1 MTTAQ
6 IQRQLSLIP
15 LRVLVSAAHSLG
27 IQELDLGATADKAAL
42 IDALETRINNGQI
55 TIDQIKGTTGA
66 ALAAPAA
73 PAPAGDAA
81 TLALAKRIL
90 GESQA
95 LNVSTVEARQQ
106 QQREIDARIGAAVS
120 QCQDAATTAAQ
131 SAADSI
137 QKLERQVSK
146 LAPPE
151 VDAVA
156 IQRSIDTAV
165 GVAFGAFRKDA
176 TVEAVEAV
184 AASLPPVTRTV
195 RADSVFPAD
204 ACSYGRTKF
213 GALQVQVWDDAA
225 APAVVGDYVFQPKH
239 LHQALLALDS
249 TLPHNCWLA
258 GERGT
263 GKTEFVTQIA
273 ARLQRRL
280 VRVNFDEALERADF
294 IGGNTIEQGTVV
306 WKGGIITQAI
316 QHPGTIVLLDEVGF
330 ARPTAVAVL
339 HSLCERSPNR
349 SLTVS
354 ETGQR
359 IPVSSGVTFFC
370 ADNSNGHGNTSGN
383 FGGVLEQNS
392 AFIDRFSYTLRFD
405 YLDAQSEATLISRR
419 TGLAPAA
426 AQIIVGFATVARQK
440 AAAGLLTQPPS
451 LRQLFALADAVSKGL
466 PLDVAFENA
475 VVNKFHSDCA
485 PELLGCFAATFD
497 EASFKQALEG

>member
-1 MTTAQ
+1 MKNAQ

-15 LRVLVSAAHSLG
+15 IRILENAAHSLG
-27 IQELDLGATADKAAL
+27 IKSAGVGTAAYKDSLIQELTLQVVNG
-42 IDALETRINNGQI
+42 RI
-55 TIDQIKGTTGA
+55 TLDQIKATSFA
-66 ALAAPAA
+66 ASTA
-73 PAPAGDAA
+73 PAPVSASADTPALEAIREAA
-81 TLALAKRIL
+81 LSVAVSAAADIDKR
-90 GESQA
+90 
-95 LNVSTVEARQQ
+95 V
-106 QQREIDARIGAAVS
+106 GAAVA
-120 QCQDAATTAAQ
+120 QCQGAAATAAQ
-131 SAADSI
+131 SASDCI
-137 QKLERQVSK
+137 KKLERQVSK
-146 LAPPE
+146 LTPPD

-156 IQRSIDTAV
+156 IQRSIDNAV
-165 GVAFGAFRKDA
+165 GAAFGAFRKDVPAAVFEA
-176 TVEAVEAV
+176 TV
-184 AASLPPVTRTV
+184 ASLPPVTRSV

-204 ACSYGRTKF
+204 ACVYGRTDF
-213 GALQVQVWDDAA
+213 GALKVQVWDDAA

-294 IGGNTIEQGTVV
+294 IGGNTIEQGTVI

-359 IPVSSGVTFFC
+359 IPVSSGVAFFC

-451 LRQLFALADAVSKGL
+451 LRQLFALADAVRKGL

-485 PELLGCFAATFD
+485 AELLGCFAATFD

>member
-6 IQRQLSLIP
+6 IQRQLSLVP

-95 LNVSTVEARQQ
+95 LNIATTEARQQ
-106 QQREIDARIGAAVS
+106 QQREIDSRIGAAVS
-120 QCQDAATTAAQ
+120 QCQGAAATAAQ
-131 SAADSI
+131 SATDSI

-204 ACSYGRTKF
+204 ACSYGRTSF
-213 GALQVQVWDDAA
+213 GALKVQVWDDAA
-225 APAVVGDYVFQPKH
+225 APAVVSDYVFQGKH
-239 LHQALLALDS
+239 LHQALLALDG

-263 GKTEFVTQIA
+263 GKTEFVTQLA
-273 ARLQRRL
+273 ARLLRRL
-280 VRVNFDEALERADF
+280 VRVNFDEAIERADF
-294 IGGNTIEQGTVV
+294 IGGNTIEEGTVK
-306 WKGGIITQAI
+306 WSAGAIAQAI
-316 QHPGTIVLLDEVGF
+316 QHPGAVILLDEIGF
-330 ARPTAVAVL
+330 ARAGSIAVL
-339 HSLCERSPNR
+339 HALCERSPHR
-349 SLTVS
+349 ALTVN
-354 ETGQR
+354 ETGKS
-359 IPVSSGVTFFC
+359 IPVASGVAFFC

-405 YLDAQSEATLISRR
+405 YLDAQSEATLISTR
-419 TGLAPAA
+419 TGLSAA
-426 AQIIVGFATVARQK
+426 AAEIIVGFATVARQK
-440 AAAGLLTQPPS
+440 AAAGLLNQPPS
-451 LRQLFALADAVSKGL
+451 LRQLFALADAVKKGL

-485 PELLGCFAATFD
+485 PELFGCFAATFD
-497 EASFKQALEG
+497 EASFKQALVG

>member
-15 LRVLVSAAHSLG
+15 LRVLQNAAKSLG
-27 IQELDLGATADKAAL
+27 LGGVVGAADEKATIIAELEQAVQ
-42 IDALETRINNGQI
+42 NGLV
-55 TIDQIKGTTGA
+55 TVDQIKGTTVA
-66 ALAAPAA
+66 PTAPAA
-73 PAPAGDAA
+73 PAPVGDAA
-81 TLALAKRIL
+81 TLELARKIL
-90 GESQA
+90 GQSQA
-95 LNVSTVEARQQ
+95 LNIATTEARQQ
-106 QQREIDARIGAAVS
+106 QQREIDSRIGAAVS
-120 QCQDAATTAAQ
+120 QCQGAAATAAQ
-131 SAADSI
+131 SASDSI
-137 QKLERQVSK
+137 QKLERQVSR

-151 VDAVA
+151 VDVAA
-156 IQRSIDTAV
+156 IQRSIDSAV
-165 GVAFGAFRKDA
+165 GAAFGAFRKDHTA
-176 TVEAVEAV
+176 EVVEAV
-184 AASLPPVTRTV
+184 ASSLPPVTRSV

-225 APAVVGDYVFQPKH
+225 APAVVSDYVFQGKH
-239 LHQALLALDS
+239 LHQALLALDG

-263 GKTEFVTQIA
+263 GKTEFVTQLA
-273 ARLQRRL
+273 ARLLRRL

-294 IGGNTIEQGTVV
+294 IGGNTIENGTVV

-316 QHPGTIVLLDEVGF
+316 QHPGCIVLLDEVGF

-359 IPVSSGVTFFC
+359 IPVSSGVAFFC

-405 YLDAQSEATLISRR
+405 YLDAVREAELISTR
-419 TGLAPAA
+419 TGLSAA
-426 AQIIVGFATVARQK
+426 AAEIIVGFATVARQK

-451 LRQLFALADAVSKGL
+451 LRQLFALADAVRKGL

-497 EASFKQALEG
+497 EASFKQALVG

>member
-1 MTTAQ
+1 MKNAQ

-15 LRVLVSAAHSLG
+15 LRILENAAHSLG
-27 IQELDLGATADKAAL
+27 IKSGVVGTATDKNSLIQELTLQVVNG
-42 IDALETRINNGQI
+42 RI
-55 TIDQIKGTTGA
+55 TLDQIKATGFA
-66 ALAAPAA
+66 ASAA
-73 PAPAGDAA
+73 PAPVSAPTNTAA
-81 TLALAKRIL
+81 LEATIREAAL
-90 GESQA
+90 
-95 LNVSTVEARQQ
+95 STQLSAAAN
-106 QQREIDARIGAAVS
+106 IDRRVGAAVA
-120 QCQDAATTAAQ
+120 QCNDAIKTF
-131 SAADSI
+131 
-137 QKLERQVSK
+137 ERKVSK
-146 LAPPE
+146 LTPPE

-156 IQRSIDTAV
+156 IQRSIDNAV
-165 GVAFGAFRKDA
+165 GAAFGAFRRDVPAAVFEA
-176 TVEAVEAV
+176 TV
-184 AASLPPVTRTV
+184 ASLPPVTRSV

-204 ACSYGRTKF
+204 ACAYGQTDF
-213 GALQVQVWDDAA
+213 GALKVQVWDDAS
-225 APAVVGDYVFQPKH
+225 APAVLGDYVFQPKH
-239 LHQALLALDS
+239 LHQTLLALDGV
-249 TLPHNCWLA
+249 LPHNCWLA

-263 GKTEFVTQIA
+263 GKTEFVTQLA
-273 ARLQRRL
+273 ARLLRRL

-294 IGGNTIEQGTVV
+294 IGGNTIENGSVI
-306 WKGGIITQAI
+306 WKGGVITQAI
-316 QHPGTIVLLDEVGF
+316 QHPGAIVLLDEVGF

-359 IPVSSGVTFFC
+359 IPVSSGVAFFC

-405 YLDAQSEATLISRR
+405 YLDAQSEAVLISRR

-451 LRQLFALADAVSKGL
+451 LRQLFALADAVRKGL